1 MVHSRQ
7 QQISTRTGFLLLF
20 IAIALPVVLSFLMA
34 DRSLLAIPPLV
45 VPLILMAVWSDLGF
59 VLGFFFF
66 WATWIGLTAGSGE
79 PGEVDNMIPGLAIGL
94 GWMPYVLFYGPVF
107 LFMKSNDR
115 FKAEWL
121 GTNPDETQDQE
132 V

>member
-1 MVHSRQ
+1 MNHPRHR
-7 QQISTRTGFLLLF
+7 QISSRTGLVLLG
-20 IAIALPVVLSFLMA
+20 IAIVLPVVLSFLMA

-45 VPLILMAVWSDLGF
+45 VPLILMGVWSDLGF

-66 WATWIGLTAGSGE
+66 WATWIGLTGSSGE
-79 PGEVDNMIPGLAIGL
+79 PGEVDNMLPGLAIGL

-115 FKAEWL
+115 FKAKWL
-121 GTNPDETQDQE
+121 ETHSEEVQDPE